1 MLKKLGFAVAALLW
15 ATMAIAQDDEVD
27 LRWYT
32 SLSGGASYAGTDSAK
47 FGPFG
52 SFSVGRAITGWQG
65 IELEANYL
73 KLNVDDLKGKY
84 DYSRPTVGFNFIQY
98 VLPQE
103 IPIRPY
109 VLANLNYHFISFLDE
124 KLSGGGVGVGGG
136 AMLNLSPHWDFRMQ
150 GRYNLDFINKKGD
163 VPEDT
168 FYLWDFS
175 VGFLYKFGAF
185 PADDDGDG
193 VPNGLDKCPDTP
205 RGVKV
210 YSDGCPIDLD
220 GDGVPDYLDKCPN
233 TPKGTAVGPDGCPL
247 DSDGDG
253 VPDNLDRCPGTPP
266 GAIVDANGCPVDSD
280 GDGVP
285 DFLDKCPGTPAGVKV
300 DPNGCPLD
308 SDGDGI
314 PDYLDQCPKTA
325 PGQAVNA
332 VGCPIA
338 DSDGDG
344 IPDNLDKCPN
354 TPVGQKVG
362 PDGCPLDSDGDGI
375 PDDQDQCPN
384 TPPGLKVLPDGCAPA
399 GDCRKPRPGEAVDAR
414 GCALDRRFVLRGVKF
429 EFDSD
434 RLLPESKVILKEV
447 AETLG
452 AYPNIKVDVE
462 GHTDWIG
469 TEAYNLGLSER
480 RAIAVQK
487 FLEDNGVQMKRLK
500 PVGYGE
506 SNPIDTNDTEEGR
519 ENNRRV
525 EFKVT
530 EG

>member
-1 MLKKLGFAVAALLW
+1 MLKKGGLAVLALLW
-15 ATMAIAQDDEVD
+15 ACIAGAQETVTETDT
-27 LRWYT
+27 RWYV
-32 SLSGGASYAGTDSAK
+32 S
-47 FGPFG
+47 P
-52 SFSVGRAITGWQG
+52 SVGVVFADSDVGPMGSITIGRSLYEYLG
-65 IELEANYL
+65 LEFEGGYS
-73 KLNVDDLKGKY
+73 KLNVGDLSSSL
-84 DYSRPTVGFNFIQY
+84 DYERIVAGFNLIGY
-98 VLPQE
+98 LAPQDYTV
-103 IPIRPY
+103 RPY
-109 VLANLNYHFISFLDE
+109 AMAGLNAHSIDFLDE
-124 KLSGGGVGVGGG
+124 SLFGAGINVGGG
-136 AMLNLSPHWDFRMQ
+136 ALFNLSNHWDLKLQ
-150 GRYNLDFINKKGD
+150 ARYNLDFINGKGT
-163 VPEDT
+163 VPDDT
-168 FYLWDFS
+168 YYLWD
-175 VGFLYKFGAF
+175 VGLGFRYKFGAF

-193 VPNGLDKCPDTP
+193 VANGLDKCPDTP
-205 RGVKV
+205 RGVTV
-210 YSDGCPIDLD
+210 YSDGCPVDLD

-253 VPDNLDRCPGTPP
+253 VPDNMDRCPGTPP
-266 GAIVDANGCPVDSD
+266 GAIVDANGCPADSD
-280 GDGVP
+280 GDGIA
-285 DFLDKCPGTPAGVKV
+285 DFLDKCPGTPTGVKV
-300 DPNGCPLD
+300 DASGCPLD
-308 SDGDGI
+308 SDGDGV
-314 PDYLDQCPKTA
+314 PDYLDQCPNTP

-384 TPPGLKVLPDGCAPA
+384 TPPGLKVLPDGCAPV

-447 AETLG
+447 AETLS

-480 RAIAVQK
+480 RAIAVQA
-487 FLEDNGVQMKRLK
+487 FLESNGVQAKRLK

-506 SNPIDTNDTEEGR
+506 SSPIDTNDTEEGR

>member
-1 MLKKLGFAVAALLW
+1 MLKKFGVAAVALLW
-15 ATMAIAQDDEVD
+15 ACVAGAQDVATDETD
-27 LRWYT
+27 TRWY
-32 SLSGGASYAGTDSAK
+32 LSPSVGVVFADND
-47 FGPFG
+47 FGPAA
-52 SFSVGRAITGWQG
+52 SLTVGRSLY
-65 IELEANYL
+65 EYL
-73 KLNVDDLKGKY
+73 GFEFEGAYSKLNVGDLPSDL
-84 DYSRPTVGFNFIQY
+84 DYERATFGFNVLGY
-98 VLPQE
+98 LLPQDSSV
-103 IPIRPY
+103 RPY
-109 VLANLNYHFISFLDE
+109 GVAGVNVHSIDFLNESF
-124 KLSGGGVGVGGG
+124 VGGG
-136 AMLNLSPHWDFRMQ
+136 MNFGGGFLFNLANHWDLKLQ
-150 GRYNLDFINKKGD
+150 ARYNLDLINNKDD
-163 VPEDT
+163 VPDDT
-168 FYLWDFS
+168 FYVWD
-175 VGFLYKFGAF
+175 VGLGVRYKFGAF

-193 VPNGLDKCPDTP
+193 VPNGQDKCPDTP
-205 RGVKV
+205 RGVTV
-210 YSDGCPIDLD
+210 YSDGCPVDLD

-233 TPKGTAVGPDGCPL
+233 TPKGTIVGPNGCPA

-253 VPDNLDRCPGTPP
+253 VPDNLDKCPGTPA
-266 GAIVDANGCPVDSD
+266 GAIVDASGCPADSD

-285 DFLDKCPGTPAGVKV
+285 DYLDKCPGTPAGVKV
-300 DPNGCPLD
+300 DTSGCPLD
-308 SDGDGI
+308 SDGDGV
-314 PDYLDQCPKTA
+314 PDYLDQCPKSA

-344 IPDNLDKCPN
+344 IPDNIDKCPG

-384 TPPGLKVLPDGCAPA
+384 TPPGLKVLPDGCAPS
-399 GDCRKPRPGEAVDAR
+399 GDCRRPRPGEAVDAR

-447 AETLG
+447 AETLS

-462 GHTDWIG
+462 GHTDNIG
-469 TEAYNLGLSER
+469 TDAYNLGLSER
-480 RAIAVQK
+480 RSITVQK
-487 FLEDNGVQMKRLK
+487 FLESNGVVAKRLR

-506 SNPIDTNDTEEGR
+506 SVPIDTNDTEAGR